1 MVLLSDCARHL
12 EADAKILSLFL
23 ECLIYLIKKH
33 PFRGHS
39 VDKFLTILGVGFY
52 VWNLLQTIS
61 KAGWNYFKISSQSDA
76 PILVEAMRTIYNLD
90 LVPISSSNAEV
101 TVNILEAEDVTLTLV
116 ANKKYK
122 EKNKVSFLS
131 SISFFDFKSKVLF
144 IL

>member
-1 MVLLSDCARHL
+1 MLLFDCARYL
-12 EADAKILSLFL
+12 KTDAKILSLSL

-33 PFRGHS
+33 PLRGHS
-39 VDKFLTILGVGFY
+39 VDKFSTILGVGSY

-61 KAGWNYFKISSQSDA
+61 KAGWNHFKVSSQHDVS
-76 PILVEAMRTIYNLD
+76 ILVEAMRTIYNLD
-90 LVPISSSNAEV
+90 LIPMSSSDAEV
-101 TVNILEAEDVTLTLV
+101 TVNILEAKDVTLTLV

-131 SISFFDFKSKVLF
+131 SISFFDFKSKLLF